1 MSYSRWISS
10 TWYTYWAS
18 TDTSIK
24 EEELFACHES
34 LEHSFD
40 WPYSLIKRFL
50 SEEGL
55 LETTLQWAPD
65 SGPCSTGDE
74 TEIEELK
81 LYMKRFVKD
90 VDAEYAKD
98 RSGPE
103 NPKIFAI
110 NP

>member
-24 EEELFACHES
+24 EEELFACHAD
-34 LEHSFD
+34 LDHSFD
-40 WPYSLIKRFL
+40 WSYSLIKRFL

-55 LETTLQWAPD
+55 LETTIRWASD
-65 SGPCSTGDE
+65 DE
-74 TEIEELK
+74 SEMLEESEIEELK

>member
-1 MSYSRWISS
+1 MSYSRWMSS
-10 TWYTYWAS
+10 TWYTYWCA
-18 TDTSIK
+18 TNTSIK
-24 EEELFACHES
+24 EDELFACHES
-34 LEHSFD
+34 LENSFD

-55 LETTLQWAPD
+55 LETTIRWASD
-65 SGPCSTGDE
+65 DE

-98 RSGPE
+98 RSGPK
-103 NPKIFAI
+103 NLKKLAI